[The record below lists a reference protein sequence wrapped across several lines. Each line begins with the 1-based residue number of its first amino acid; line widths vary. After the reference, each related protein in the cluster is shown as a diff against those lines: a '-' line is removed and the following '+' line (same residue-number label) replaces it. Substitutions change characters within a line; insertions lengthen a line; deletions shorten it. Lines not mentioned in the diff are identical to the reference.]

1 MIESTRVRKETD
13 AWNLPARWRDWQ
25 CGSNALVHYA
35 LPVLAVIFATLF
47 LKWLGGLFAV
57 PGVFLIAV
65 VVCALFGG
73 WGPGLL
79 ATALA
84 TVIFYNIFMPHYFE
98 RDALHLPFVIVPR
111 AIGSFDIAALA
122 VAFLGGAQRRAT
134 RSLRLSN
141 SELDRKVKEL
151 EGANRALET
160 EIAERKRNEQLR
172 ATLYAVTRLLAE
184 ADSLA
189 VVGPQVI
196 EAICK
201 YLQWDW
207 AALWTADPRG
217 NELRCV
223 CINSAHGLQTAEF
236 DHVSREM
243 GFAPDKGRVG
253 RIWRSGV
260 PDWLTD
266 VAREGAWFKRLP
278 EAEKAGLH
286 GSAAVP
292 ILLDAHCLGVLEF
305 FSNAPRERDDDELHT
320 LATIGSQIGQF
331 AKRKRAEAA
340 VTESER
346 RWRAIFDTAGVG
358 IATSGRDC
366 RFTTANKRFQ
376 EMLGYTE
383 EELQGLTPFEIA
395 YEGDRAAAEIVR
407 TEVNAFAGNRDH
419 ENAHASPDSGF
430 HQVETR
436 CRRKDGS
443 LIWVNVITSVMPES
457 DDDRFSMAALIVD
470 ITARKRTEEV
480 LEQARAELRRL
491 NRVMLLGEMTASI
504 AHEVNQP
511 IAAAITNANAGLR
524 WLDAQPP
531 ELEEVRQ
538 ALTRIARDGNRAAD
552 VIDRIRGLT
561 RKRPPHADTLGIND
575 VVREVITLMHM
586 EIQKA
591 SVECQPKLREPLPD
605 LSLDRVQVQQVFM
618 NLILNAIEAM
628 GAVRDRPRELA
639 VLTGQDDPDHVY
651 IEVRDSGPGFA
662 SESGE
667 RLFQAFYTTKPE
679 SMGLGLA
686 ISRSIIEAHGGSI
699 SASRNAPHGAVFRC
713 TLPIEPATLEHQR
726 A

>member
-1 MIESTRVRKETD
+1 MTESAVARKYRD
-13 AWNLPARWRDWQ
+13 VWNLAARWPAWQ
-25 CGSNALVHYA
+25 SESNVLVRYA
-35 LPVLAVIFATLF
+35 LPVFTVLIATLF
-47 LKWLGGLFAV
+47 LKWLGDLFPV

-65 VVCALFGG
+65 VVSALFGG

-84 TVIFYNIFMPHYFE
+84 TLTFFDLFMPHYFE
-98 RDALHLPFVIVPR
+98 RDALHLPFGIVPR

-122 VAFLGGAQRRAT
+122 VTFLGGAQRRAT

-141 SELDRKVKEL
+141 SELDQKVKEL
-151 EGANRALET
+151 EGANCALEN
-160 EIAERKRNEQLR
+160 ENAERKRSEQLR
-172 ATLYAVTRLLAE
+172 ATQYAVTRVLAE
-184 ADSLA
+184 ADSVA
-189 VVGPQVI
+189 IAGPQVI

-201 YLQWDW
+201 DLQWDW

-217 NELRCV
+217 EQLRCD
-223 CINSAHGLQTAEF
+223 CISTARGLQTAEF
-236 DHVSREM
+236 DGVSREM
-243 GFAPDKGRVG
+243 GFAPEQGRVG

-260 PDWLTD
+260 SDWFTD
-266 VAREGAWFKRLP
+266 VMREGAWFKRLP
-278 EAEKAGLH
+278 EVERAGLH

-305 FSNAPRERDDDELHT
+305 FSHAPRERDDDELHT

-340 VTESER
+340 VAESER

-358 IATSGRDC
+358 IATSGWDC
-366 RFTTANKRFQ
+366 RFTTANRRFQ

-383 EELQGLTPFEIA
+383 EELRGLTPFGIA
-395 YEGDRAAAEIVR
+395 YEEDRAAAEIVR
-407 TEVNAFAGNRDH
+407 TEVDAIVGNRDH
-419 ENAHASPDSGF
+419 ENANASADSPF

-443 LIWVNVITSVMPES
+443 LIWVNVITSVMPDS
-457 DDDRFSMAALIVD
+457 DDDRFALVAMIVD
-470 ITARKRTEEV
+470 ITDRKRTEEV

-491 NRVMLLGEMTASI
+491 NRVILLGEMTASI

-524 WLDAQPP
+524 WLDARPP
-531 ELEEVRQ
+531 DLDEARQ
-538 ALTRIARDGNRAAD
+538 ALTRIARDGNRAAE
-552 VIDRIRGLT
+552 VIDRIRGMT
-561 RKRPPHADTLGIND
+561 RKRPCHADTVDIND
-575 VVREVITLMHM
+575 VIREVIALMHM
-586 EIQKA
+586 EIEKA

-605 LSLDRVQVQQVFM
+605 LLLDRVEVQQVFM

-628 GAVRDRPRELA
+628 SAVQDRPRELA
-639 VLTGQDDPDHVY
+639 IVTGQDDANHVFV
-651 IEVRDSGPGFA
+651 EVRDSGPGFDP
-662 SESGE
+662 ESDD
-667 RLFQAFYTTKPE
+667 RVFQAFYTTKTE

-686 ISRSIIEAHGGSI
+686 ICRSIIERHDGSI
-699 SASRNAPHGAVFRC
+699 SAARNDPYGAVFRC
-713 TLPIEPATLEHQR
+713 TLPIGQATLAHQR